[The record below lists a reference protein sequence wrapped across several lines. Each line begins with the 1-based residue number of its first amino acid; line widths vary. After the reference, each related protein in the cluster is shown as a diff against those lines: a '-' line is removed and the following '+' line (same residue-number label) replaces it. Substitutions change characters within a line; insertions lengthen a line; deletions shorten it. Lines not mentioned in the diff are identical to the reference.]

1 VTQRAALIDT
11 VAKPSKKEALEI
23 VPDWLPTS
31 EAINAL
37 SMPLRKYMNK
47 VKPESELAT
56 KDSI

>member
-1 VTQRAALIDT
+1 V
-11 VAKPSKKEALEI
+11 VKPSKKEALEI

-47 VKPESELAT
+47 P
-56 KDSI
+56 